1 MLLFDRNFNTSFF
14 IVAGGGD
21 PILYEHIFW
30 FFGHPEVYILI
41 VPVFGMVSQ
50 IVQVYAKKPIF
61 GKIGMIYAMAS
72 IGFLGFCVWSQ
83 LMAFPF
89 SNKWV
94 INVTICWNSILLLI
108 IYLLITFY
116 SLNIN
121 KYQTQSARNLVNMKE
136 SSETI
141 CDNTYD
147 LFKYYYNLYY
157 PNNNDLS
164 IVFLDWLVGF
174 IEGDGCIFNQIKG
187 NRCFLIITQKDYK
200 VLEYIK
206 KTLLLGNVNYI
217 YDKNN
222 NIKYGRYVI
231 SDKRDIRLIYLLLNG
246 NLHLN
251 SKISHLSKWYDI
263 FISDSDYNKEININK
278 TILKPKEFLLNNA
291 WLSGFT
297 DADGC
302 FNIKIYKNREIEYIK
317 AIYILDQ
324 KHEEKLLNN
333 ISLALYNKKLA
344 KSRYTNST
352 GTMYRIEISCN
363 HHLKNLSII
372 NYFKQYKLKTTKQ
385 YSFLIFLEILEIF
398 VNKQPLNKI
407 EIDKIRMLKKDM
419 NKHLIENKSI
429 NYSDKS

>member
-1 MLLFDRNFNTSFF
+1 
-14 IVAGGGD
+14 
-21 PILYEHIFW
+21 
-30 FFGHPEVYILI
+30 
-41 VPVFGMVSQ
+41 MVSQ

-83 LMAFPF
+83 LMAFQF
-89 SNKWV
+89 SNKLV
-94 INVTICWNSILLLI
+94 INVTICWNSLLFIII

-121 KYQTQSARNLVNMKE
+121 KYQTQSARNLVNMKG

-157 PNNNDLS
+157 PNNNNLS
-164 IVFLDWLVGF
+164 IAFLDWLVGF

-187 NRCFLIITQKDYK
+187 KRCFLIINQKDYK

-206 KTLLLGNVNYI
+206 NKLLLGNVNYI
-217 YDKNN
+217 YDENN

-231 SDKRDIRLIYLLLNG
+231 SDKRDVRLMYLLLNG

-263 FISDSDYNKEININK
+263 FISDSYYNKEINITK
-278 TILKPKEFLLNNA
+278 TVLKPKEFVLNNA

-297 DADGC
+297 DAEGC

-324 KHEEKLLNN
+324 KHEKELLNN

-363 HHLKNLSII
+363 HHVKNQPII

-385 YSFLIFLEILEIF
+385 YSFLIFLEILNIF
-398 VNKQPLNKI
+398 VNKQPLNQIK
-407 EIDKIRMLKKDM
+407 IDKIRMLKKDM
-419 NKHLIENKSI
+419 NKYIIENKSM